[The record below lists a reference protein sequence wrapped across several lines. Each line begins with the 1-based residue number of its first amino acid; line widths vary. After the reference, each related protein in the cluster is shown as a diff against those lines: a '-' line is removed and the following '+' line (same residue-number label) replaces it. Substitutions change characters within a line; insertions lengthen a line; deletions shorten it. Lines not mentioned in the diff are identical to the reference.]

1 MRGTTAVFLAG
12 GRGEGLGV
20 LTEHRAPP
28 AVPFGGKYR
37 LVDFSL
43 SNCHHSEISEV
54 ALLTQHAP
62 TSLNEHVGAGRPWD
76 LDRAQ
81 GGLRILQPFASRH
94 RARWNESPGDALL
107 RNLGEFDEAGTER
120 LLVGSAEHVYLL
132 DYSDLVASHLE
143 SGSPVTITVHR
154 AAPGRARAA
163 RPIELH
169 GGQVR
174 RLAPEKTAVED
185 GLTAIGLFVFEKDF
199 LRSAAGDGPPR
210 TLFEWVATAVERGV
224 PVNAF
229 ELEGFWADPVDL
241 PTYYRTSMSLLA
253 PDPPLS
259 LADPLW
265 TVETYGEERP
275 PARFLEGSLATQ
287 SLVAGG
293 SVVAGRVERSIV
305 FGGVTIEEGASVTDS
320 IVFQD
325 VRVGAGAK
333 LDHVIVD
340 KSVQIG
346 EGAVLGDGAWPA
358 GPGELAALAVIGKEA
373 RLPDRFR
380 LARGGVVPV
389 ADRAMAGAR

>member
-28 AVPFGGKYR
+28 AMPFGGKYR
-37 LVDFSL
+37 LIDFSL

-94 RARWNESPGDALL
+94 RTRWNEGPADALL
-107 RNLGEFDEAGTER
+107 RNLSEFDEAGTER

-143 SGSPVTITVHR
+143 SECPLTVTVHR
-154 AAPGRARAA
+154 VVPGRARAG
-163 RPIELH
+163 RRIDVQ
-169 GGQVR
+169 GNRVR
-174 RLAPEKTAVED
+174 QLSGEKAALED
-185 GLTAIGLFVFEKDF
+185 GLAAIGLFLFEKDF
-199 LRSAAGDGPPR
+199 LRSASGQRPPR
-210 TLFEWVATAVERGV
+210 TLFEWVALAVERGIA
-224 PVNAF
+224 VNAF
-229 ELEGFWADPVDL
+229 ELDGFWADPVDL

-253 PDPPLS
+253 SDPELQ

-265 TVETYGEERP
+265 TVETHGEERP
-275 PARFLEGSLATQ
+275 PARFLEGSRVRE

-293 SVVAGRVERSIV
+293 SVVAGKVERSIV

-325 VRVGAGAK
+325 VRVGAGAR

-340 KSVQIG
+340 KSVEIG
-346 EGAVLGDGAWPA
+346 EASVLGDGAWP
-358 GPGELAALAVIGKEA
+358 GDLAALAVIGKEA
-373 RLPDRFR
+373 RLPARFR
-380 LARGGVVPV
+380 LERGGVVPV
-389 ADRAMAGAR
+389 ADRALAAAR

>member
-1 MRGTTAVFLAG
+1 
-12 GRGEGLGV
+12 
-20 LTEHRAPP
+20 
-28 AVPFGGKYR
+28 
-37 LVDFSL
+37 
-43 SNCHHSEISEV
+43 
-54 ALLTQHAP
+54 
-62 TSLNEHVGAGRPWD
+62 
-76 LDRAQ
+76 
-81 GGLRILQPFASRH
+81 
-94 RARWNESPGDALL
+94 
-107 RNLGEFDEAGTER
+107 
-120 LLVGSAEHVYLL
+120 
-132 DYSDLVASHLE
+132 
-143 SGSPVTITVHR
+143 
-154 AAPGRARAA
+154 
-163 RPIELH
+163 
-169 GGQVR
+169 
-174 RLAPEKTAVED
+174 
-185 GLTAIGLFVFEKDF
+185 
-199 LRSAAGDGPPR
+199 
-210 TLFEWVATAVERGV
+210 
-224 PVNAF
+224 
-229 ELEGFWADPVDL
+229 
-241 PTYYRTSMSLLA
+241 MSLLA